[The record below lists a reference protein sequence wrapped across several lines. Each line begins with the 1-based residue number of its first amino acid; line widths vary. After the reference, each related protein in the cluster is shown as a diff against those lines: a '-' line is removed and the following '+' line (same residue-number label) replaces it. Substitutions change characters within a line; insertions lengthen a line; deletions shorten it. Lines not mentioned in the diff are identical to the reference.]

1 MKVILL
7 EDVAKVGRKY
17 EEHDV
22 APGFGRNFLIARGK
36 ARLPQEFSETQL
48 KDLRE
53 RAQNEH
59 KKNKEAE
66 DSVTAELSGKSVT
79 ILAKASEEGHLFAGV
94 KAEDIKEAVAKDLNI
109 DIDSDLINL
118 EHALKSV
125 GSHKVKIGEAG
136 ELEVIIEAEK

>member
-7 EDVAKVGRKY
+7 ENVAKVGRKY

-36 ARLPQEFSETQL
+36 AKLPQEFSETQL

-53 RAQNEH
+53 RAENEQ
-59 KKNKEAE
+59 KQKKEAQALVA
-66 DSVTAELSGKSVT
+66 SELAGKSVT
-79 ILAKASEEGHLFAGV
+79 ILAKASDEGHLFAGV
-94 KAEDIKEAVAKDLNI
+94 KKEDIKEAIVKDLNI

-118 EHALKSV
+118 DQALKSV
-125 GSHKVKIGEAG
+125 GSHKIKIGEEG